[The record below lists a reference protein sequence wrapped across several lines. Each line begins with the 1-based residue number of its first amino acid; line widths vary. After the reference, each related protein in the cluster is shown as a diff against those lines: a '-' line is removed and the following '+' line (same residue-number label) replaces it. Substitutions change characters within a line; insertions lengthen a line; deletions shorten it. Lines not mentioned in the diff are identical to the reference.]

1 MKNDDAGQ
9 SLDEPKEALIRQR
22 QRLMYAF
29 GFGMVANLLVLAPT
43 AYMFEV
49 YDRVVN
55 SRNATTLVMLTVF
68 VLFAL
73 AIMEALEWSRS
84 ETLREAGD
92 GFERDLMPRVYRAVF
107 QMNLVRPG
115 SATTQPI
122 QDLRVVKDFF
132 HSPAV
137 AALPEL
143 PAAIIFLVL
152 LFALSPWLG
161 VLALVTALLQV
172 GLTWANERQTQP
184 ALAQANRLHVAAQ
197 QQADAMLRHAEVVK
211 AMGMRPSLHQRWLEL
226 QQKVLYQ
233 QALASDRAGIFQS
246 FTRLL
251 QTLLSSTLLGM
262 GAWLVLQDAL
272 WGGAGM
278 LVVGSVLGGRILA
291 PLSQAVAQW
300 RSVVNARESWKRL
313 NRLLHS
319 SPPLEPGMPL
329 PPPIGRL
336 TVEALAASAPGMG
349 TPILRGVQFSLQP
362 GEVLAVVGPSASGK
376 STLARLLVG
385 IWPPLAGKVRLNG
398 VDVFTWN
405 KQELGPHLGYL
416 PQSVELLDGTIA
428 DNIARFGPSNPAATQ
443 AAARAVGLHEWIQ
456 SLPQGYDTP
465 LGADGT
471 RLSGGQ
477 RQRVGLA
484 RALYGNPSLVVLDE
498 PNASLDASG
507 EAELIQVVTQ
517 RQTEGTTF
525 VLVTHRLNVL
535 QACTHMLVLH
545 EGTQQLFGR
554 TAEVMA
560 ALNAAAN
567 KSPPKQGAAA

>member
-1 MKNDDAGQ
+1 MKNDDAGK
-9 SLDEPKEALIRQR
+9 SLDELQEALIRQR

-29 GFGMVANLLVLAPT
+29 WFGLAASLLVLAPT

-49 YDRVVN
+49 YDRVIN
-55 SRNATTLVMLTVF
+55 SRNATTLGMLTVF

-73 AIMEALEWSRS
+73 AIMETLEWSRS

-92 GFERDLMPRVYRAVF
+92 GFERELMPSVYRAVF

-115 SATTQPI
+115 SASTQPI

-143 PAAIIFLVL
+143 PAAIIFMVL

-161 VLALVTALLQV
+161 VLALVSALLQV
-172 GLTWANERQTQP
+172 GLTWANERLTQP
-184 ALAQANRLHVAAQ
+184 ALAQANRLHAASQ

-211 AMGMRPSLHQRWLEL
+211 AMGMRPALHQRWLDL
-226 QQKVLYQ
+226 QQKVLQQ

-313 NRLLHS
+313 NHLLHS
-319 SPPLEPGMPL
+319 IPPLEPGMPL
-329 PPPIGRL
+329 PTPIGRL
-336 TVEALAASAPGMG
+336 AVESLAASAPGMN

-385 IWPPLAGKVRLNG
+385 IWPPLAGKVRLDG

-428 DNIARFGPSNPAATQ
+428 DNIARFGPSNSAATQ
-443 AAARAVGLHEWIQ
+443 AAARAVGLHEWIL

-465 LGADGT
+465 VGAEGA

-498 PNASLDASG
+498 PNASLDGAG
-507 EAELIQVVTQ
+507 EAALIQVVAQ
-517 RQTEGTTF
+517 RQAQGTTF
-525 VLVTHRLNVL
+525 VLVTHRPIVL
-535 QACTHMLVLH
+535 QACTHMLVMH
-545 EGTQQLFGR
+545 EGTQQLFGK

-560 ALNAAAN
+560 TLNAAAS
-567 KSPPKQGAAA
+567 KSPSKQGAAA